1 MKSYQ
6 YRRYHALC
14 LDPVHIGAGGYRLGR
29 VDNTIVREPAT
40 DLPKIPG
47 TSLAGTIRA
56 HTTIALRE
64 DAAECGNIEEE
75 VSGKIIRYF
84 GDTDRQGMVRFHDAE
99 IILFPVASIKGTVWI
114 TTRRLCKYWMNGKT
128 DVLAR
133 DPGNKA
139 CIIKWDG
146 TEKPGKFNLGWLLL
160 ETAGE
165 SEIDFEFLP
174 SGIIERVAI
183 VPDRLFSGIVN
194 DNLEVR
200 TSVKIDPETGAAEE
214 GALFTYE
221 AIPRGTA
228 LGFEIIVNS
237 RDKDETNGAF
247 DSIEKCFPYL
257 EILGV
262 GGMGTRGFG
271 RIQVKSLDSYTEKVT
286 EQSGSGVE
294 KDLGERGG
302 GQ

>member
-1 MKSYQ
+1 
-6 YRRYHALC
+6 
-14 LDPVHIGAGGYRLGR
+14 

-56 HTTIALRE
+56 YTTIALRE
-64 DAAECGNIEEE
+64 DAAAEPGNMTEEKE
-75 VSGKIIRYF
+75 KKVSERIIRYF
-84 GDTDRQGMVRFHDAE
+84 GDTDIQGMVRFHDAE
-99 IILFPVASIKGTVWI
+99 IVLFPVASIKGTVWI
-114 TTRRLCKYWMNGKT
+114 TTRRLCEYWMNGKT
-128 DVLAR
+128 DDLPG

-174 SGIIERVAI
+174 SGIIERIAI
-183 VPDRLFSGIVN
+183 LPDRLFSGIVN

-200 TSVKIDPETGAAEE
+200 TSVKIDPETGAAEK

-221 AIPRGTA
+221 AIPRGTV
-228 LGFEIIVNS
+228 LGFKIIVNS
-237 RDKDETNGAF
+237 RDKDETNGALN
-247 DSIEKCFPYL
+247 SIEKCFPYL

-271 RIQVKSLDSYTEKVT
+271 RIQVEPLDSYTEKVT

-294 KDLGERGG
+294 KDCGERGG